1 MTQTITERLHIV
13 EGSDWKDA
21 VIALLEPDS
30 PYCPWRHGFGEAHVG
45 DPVAVVLNTDPVSVL
60 TKLAYIGDDGDPGC
74 AVIDSPS
81 WGSSLL
87 ELNTLAMLLG
97 LEHSVLTVWRLE
109 GYAAVKM
116 ELALRECRHRDE
128 PDSRFGHTSLA
139 AARTLLH
146 SGGACDGCDNDID
159 LAGPEARDQVYVHTV
174 DPCRRPNP
182 TPSILPRTS
191 GPHQPPPIPHTP
203 SLRFRATDWPA
214 VLCGR
219 CHDRVHAGDYRS
231 FLDFRF
237 GQHPTCPNCG
247 GQRTRSTFYGMPS
260 APWNIPPWRYPARCC
275 VSDEAWR
282 CDVCDHEW

>member
-191 GPHQPPPIPHTP
+191 GP
-203 SLRFRATDWPA
+203 
-214 VLCGR
+214 
-219 CHDRVHAGDYRS
+219 
-231 FLDFRF
+231 
-237 GQHPTCPNCG
+237 
-247 GQRTRSTFYGMPS
+247 PS
-260 APWNIPPWRYPARCC
+260 ATTHSPHAIVA
-275 VSDEAWR
+275 VSGYGLAGRTVWPVPR
-282 CDVCDHEW
+282 PRACRRLSQFP